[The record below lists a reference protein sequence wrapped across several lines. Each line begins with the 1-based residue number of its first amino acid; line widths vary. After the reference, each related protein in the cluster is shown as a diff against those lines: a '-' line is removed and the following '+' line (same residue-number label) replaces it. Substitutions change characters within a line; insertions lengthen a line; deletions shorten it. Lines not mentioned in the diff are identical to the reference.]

1 MDDPLPFA
9 TLRGC
14 ASCLCPAQARCSRY
28 EGAGVN
34 ASARRRFLSGLSRAN
49 TRATLFADHQGSIIG
64 MADGNGARIYAFPA
78 RTRAHPWRS
87 TGMTTGV
94 FPTHRMWGGSS
105 SVERNRR
112 MSRGH
117 LTRDTQAWLPD
128 LGMYPPR
135 RFTGGKGR
143 RGYKARI
150 YSPTLGRRGRT
161 HPPDAFA
168 AAPLLQTDP
177 IGYQDQFNLYAYVG
191 NDPVN
196 ARDPS
201 GMYECRSTADC
212 AAANTAKQQ
221 IESARSHFRSV
232 ARNFAYTPMQMHAA
246 RVAERAAATISNSLG
261 TAGDGNGLSVSV
273 GSLNADYGS
282 NNLILG
288 DYDNGNIRLDTRA
301 IAQTGTLI
309 GGVLAH
315 EVEHHRLRNVEFEG
329 AMTQEVRPFMM
340 EFLINRGNAR
350 LQGEQTRDWT
360 IRRLMPYCGPSGPI
374 CLQGATSAYNEQSR
388 FPF

>member
-1 MDDPLPFA
+1 M
-9 TLRGC
+9 
-14 ASCLCPAQARCSRY
+14 
-28 EGAGVN
+28 N
-34 ASARRRFLSGLSRAN
+34 ASARRRFLSGLSRAS

-78 RTRAHPWRS
+78 RTRARRAINRYDDWGVPDASNVGRFQY
-87 TGMTTGV
+87 TG
-94 FPTHRMWGGSS
+94 
-105 SVERNRR
+105 
-112 MSRGH
+112 
-117 LTRDTQAWLPD
+117 QAWLPD

-168 AAPLLQTDP
+168 AAPLLQADP

-221 IESARSHFRSV
+221 IESARSHFRSA

-350 LQGEQTRDWT
+350 LQGEQARDWT